1 VSEVARAEP
10 GDVVTDG
17 WATKLRRTVFAV
29 PPSGTGDSVFV
40 LGDVA
45 PDVQAQY
52 DRLWSLI
59 KRGKRVLIIAAGV
72 MFVTLLIA
80 TTRGGTGAS
89 SWLLPPG
96 ALLVA
101 VVCELID
108 RRLAA
113 HPPGAVEVPTD
124 LGDLIAEMYQ
134 IRDEISIYGPDR
146 MLPLKYERTVQVVG
160 DNVSAIVARAAAVLT
175 AERSP
180 DTAAVATLRADIERR
195 LEVVMDIYESLDMDN
210 DEDEDDEADDEPA
223 TRAAARGARS
233 RRDPGPE
240 ETREQEI
247 S

>member
-1 VSEVARAEP
+1 
-10 GDVVTDG
+10 VTDG

-29 PPSGTGDSVFV
+29 PPSGIGDSVFV

-52 DRLWSLI
+52 ERLWSLI
-59 KRGKRVLIIAAGV
+59 KRGKRVLVIAAGV
-72 MFVTLLIA
+72 MFLTLLIA
-80 TTRGGTGAS
+80 TARGGTSAS

-96 ALLVA
+96 ALLLA

-113 HPPGAVEVPTD
+113 RPPGTVEVPTD

-134 IRDEISIYGPDR
+134 VRDEISIYGPDH
-146 MLPLKYERTVQVVG
+146 MLPLKYERTVEVVR
-160 DNVSAIVARAAAVLT
+160 DNVSAIVDGAAAVLT
-175 AERSP
+175 AERSE
-180 DTAAVATLRADIERR
+180 DTAAAATLRADIERR

-210 DEDEDDEADDEPA
+210 DEDADDEPDDEPA
-223 TRAAARGARS
+223 TRTPARGARG
-233 RRDPGPE
+233 RPDPGPE
-240 ETREQEI
+240 DTREGGI